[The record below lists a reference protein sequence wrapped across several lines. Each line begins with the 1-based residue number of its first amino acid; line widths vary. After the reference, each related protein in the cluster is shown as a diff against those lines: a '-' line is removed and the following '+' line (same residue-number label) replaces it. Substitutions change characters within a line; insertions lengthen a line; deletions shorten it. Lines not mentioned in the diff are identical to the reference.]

1 MSVHLVVARSDLRQ
15 LLRQEAAREDLRPGQ
30 ARLNVDLFA
39 LTANNITY
47 GVYGD
52 RLGYWAAFPA
62 SQGFGRIP
70 VWGFATVAETTDPR
84 LTPGERIYGLAPMSS
99 SVVIDVGVVKPHLV
113 TDAAPHRTKLA
124 PIYNQ
129 YMRQNGDTGVAKLQ
143 AAGATAVSAREWE
156 TEAWTALLRP
166 LFTTGFLLD
175 QHVAAHPE
183 WGADQLI
190 VTSASSKTALSLAA
204 GAKARGAVRVVGL
217 TAPGNVRFA
226 ARTGYYDHVATYNDV
241 EALAAARSVLV
252 DIAGDPAIV
261 RRVHAHLAGG
271 LIRSI
276 LVGGAHWQAPPDPGA
291 AFIGPRPEFFFA
303 PAVIEEQVA
312 AWGAAGFQER
322 LAAAWGTF
330 LADAPRW
337 LTIRWLDGWEA
348 IEAGY
353 LDLIAGAIGPDTGLV
368 AVPPSA

>member
-1 MSVHLVVARSDLRQ
+1 MSVHLVVARNDLHR
-15 LLRQEAAREDLRPGQ
+15 LLRRETATEDLRPGQ
-30 ARLNVDLFA
+30 ARLKVDLFA

-62 SQGFGRIP
+62 ADGFGRIP
-70 VWGFATVAETTDPR
+70 VWGFATVVETTDPR
-84 LTPGERIYGLAPMSS
+84 LTQGERVYGLAPMSS
-99 SVVIDVGVVKPHLV
+99 SFVIDVGAVRPHQV
-113 TDAAPHRTKLA
+113 TDAAPHRAKLA
-124 PIYNQ
+124 PVYNQ
-129 YMRQNGDTGVAKLQ
+129 YMRQDAGASFAQ
-143 AAGATAVSAREWE
+143 PPAAGAGNREID
-156 TEAWTALLRP
+156 AWTALLRP

-183 WGADQLI
+183 WGAEQLI

-217 TAPGNVRFA
+217 TAPHNVGFA
-226 ARTGYYDHVATYNDV
+226 VRTGHYDHIATYDDV
-241 EALAAARSVLV
+241 EALAAARTVLV

-261 RRVHAHLAGG
+261 RRVHARLAGG
-271 LIRSI
+271 LMQSI
-276 LVGGAHWQAPPDPGA
+276 LVGGAHWQASSDPGVPLV
-291 AFIGPRPEFFFA
+291 GPKPEFFFA
-303 PAVIEEQVA
+303 PTVIEQRIA

-322 LAAAWGTF
+322 LAAAWAAF

-353 LDLIAGAIGPDTGLV
+353 RDLVAGGIGPEVGLA